1 MPVSATPWLREP
13 VGLTS
18 ETGTLVATG
27 NAVGLPELAADVAAG
42 IAVAEAVLVL
52 VLACGVAVADDPQAN
67 NKATNNKT
75 IALGQ
80 CFIICLPNLDS
91 DILPSP
97 KITFCSSFS
106 QS

>member
-1 MPVSATPWLREP
+1 
-13 VGLTS
+13 
-18 ETGTLVATG
+18 
-27 NAVGLPELAADVAAG
+27 VGLPELAADVAAG

-97 KITFCSSFS
+97 KITFCSSFP
-106 QS
+106 QT